1 MTDFS
6 SIDRLMEIGM
16 SMGLAQQMVNTMN
29 QTMNTMQVAGV
40 NAGTTGITPRVA
52 APAINQWYAAIDGHL
67 AGPLSERDIHRL
79 IERDLLVGATL
90 LWCPGMTS
98 WKKAEDISEINK
110 ELLLK

>member
-29 QTMNTMQVAGV
+29 QTMNNMQIAGV
-40 NAGTTGITPRVA
+40 NAGTTGKTPPVI
-52 APAINQWYAAIDGHL
+52 PPSTNQWYAAIDGHL

-79 IERDLLVGATL
+79 IERDLLVGSTL
-90 LWCPGMTS
+90 LWCNGMKA
-98 WKKAEDISEINK
+98 WKKAEDIPEINK